1 MNKMNKMNRIL
12 MLAIAATMVVGCS
25 SNNDNTDSTPVGTP
39 DGLITSLTD
48 PDYNPKS
55 MKGNIAANITL
66 PAGDYTLDGALIVLD
81 GFTLTLQPGV
91 KFIANTSSAQGG
103 TNVRLQVNKGAKIMA
118 VGTAAKPIVFTS
130 DRKLAGDWAGVFLC
144 GQAKLVSP
152 NGSRDGS
159 YVQATEIGDATYG
172 GSNDADSSGEMQYVE
187 IAYAGARING
197 TKEGNN
203 LSLYAQGTGTIL
215 KNLWLHDGADDN
227 IEFFGGTVNVENLL
241 VVNSADDTFDWCLG
255 WNGTAKNVIEIREAG
270 FNDITNGSGMME
282 GDGFFSDLGSTPAN
296 TANLS
301 NPTMTNFSI
310 GVYNGAGKDSG
321 DANNTAYKL
330 RALATYRTGCKISL
344 TNTKVVWGD
353 AVNLPTNGLFKFND
367 ATGPALAN
375 SVNIDIKY
383 TGPNFIGQ
391 TGVTTSADSP
401 IPGSNYNGVGAY
413 PSYVFTDFL
422 KLVFNNSVA
431 VGADKSVFAWTNY
444 DFATKAPGLF

>member
-1 MNKMNKMNRIL
+1 MKTMKKML
-12 MLAIAATMVVGCS
+12 MLAIAATMVVSCS
-25 SNNDNTDSTPVGTP
+25 SNDDNNNGGSEPEGTK
-39 DGLITSLTD
+39 DGLISSLTD
-48 PDYNPKS
+48 PDYNPTS
-55 MKGNIAANITL
+55 LKGFVAGNITL
-66 PAGDYTLDGALIVLD
+66 PAGNYVLDGALVVLD
-81 GFTLTLQPGV
+81 GFTLTLSPGV
-91 KFIANTSSAQGG
+91 KFTANTSGTQGG
-103 TNVRLQVNKGAKIMA
+103 TNVRVQVNMGGKIKA
-118 VGTAAKPIVFTS
+118 VGTAAQPIVFTS
-130 DRKLAGDWAGVFLC
+130 DTKKPGDWAGVFLC
-144 GQAKLVSP
+144 GKATLVSP
-152 NGSRDGS
+152 NGSRDGN
-159 YVQATEIGDATYG
+159 YTQATEIGDSSYG
-172 GSNDADSSGEMQYVE
+172 ANKDDDSSGELQYVE

-255 WNGTAKNVIEIREAG
+255 WKGKATNVIEIREAG

-301 NPTMTNFSI
+301 NPIMTNFSI
-310 GVYNGAGKDSG
+310 GVYNAAGKDSG

-330 RALATYRTGCKISL
+330 RALATYRTGCKINL

-367 ATGPALAN
+367 ATGPAIA
-375 SVNIDIKY
+375 SEVKININF
-383 TGPNFIGQ
+383 TGPTFIGQ
-391 TGVTTSADSP
+391 PGVTTSPDSP
-401 IPGSNYNGVGAY
+401 IPGSNYNLAGAY
-413 PSYVFTDFL
+413 PAYLLADFSQ
-422 KLVFNNSVA
+422 LVFNNTA
-431 VGADKSVFAWTNY
+431 ATGADKSVFTWTNY

>member
-1 MNKMNKMNRIL
+1 ML

-25 SNNDNTDSTPVGTP
+25 NNNDTPPTPVGTP

-48 PDYNPKS
+48 PDYNQNS
-55 MKGNIAANITL
+55 MKGYIAANITL
-66 PAGDYTLDGALIVLD
+66 PAGDYKLDGALTVLD

-91 KFIANTSSAQGG
+91 KFIANTSGTQGG
-103 TNVRLQVNKGAKIMA
+103 TNVRLQVNKGGKIMA
-118 VGTAAKPIVFTS
+118 VGTAAQPIVFTS
-130 DRKLAGDWAGVFLC
+130 DRKLPGDWAGVFLC

-159 YVQATEIGDATYG
+159 YVQATEIGDASYG
-172 GSNDADSSGEMQYVE
+172 GSNDADSSGELQYVE

-227 IEFFGGTVNVENLL
+227 IEFFGGTVNIENLL

-255 WNGTAKNVIEIREAG
+255 WNGKANNVIEIREAG

-321 DANNTAYKL
+321 DANNTAYKI
-330 RALATYRTGCKISL
+330 RALATYRTGCKINL

-367 ATGPALAN
+367 ATGPAIAGE
-375 SVNIDIKY
+375 VKININY

-391 TGVTTSADSP
+391 TGVTTSPDSP

-413 PSYVFTDFL
+413 PAYLFTNFSQ
-422 KLVFNNSVA
+422 LVFNNTA
-431 VGADKSVFAWTNY
+431 AIGADKSVFTWTKY
-444 DFATKAPGLF
+444 DFAIKAPGLF